1 MVTALG
7 TGTPL
12 ACRRPL
18 TPRLERIVEA
28 AVAEAQ
34 RLSHDQVGSRHLLL
48 GLLRQGTGG
57 GIKLLV
63 QAGLHPNQLYRQTA
77 LSLGGSGSYYPRARG
92 EADYAPPASSP
103 ATRLLD
109 QHARDMVQTAGRG
122 GYDPV
127 TGREEEIRR
136 VIQILIRRGK
146 NNPVLLGEPGVGKTA
161 VAEGL
166 AQKMALGQVPDAL
179 RQKRLLALDL
189 PSVIAGTKYRGE
201 FEERMKNIL
210 GEVARAGNVILF
222 LDELH
227 TIIGAGSAEGAI
239 DAANIIKPALARGGI
254 QLIGATTT
262 EEYRR
267 FIEKDA
273 ALERRFQPVRV
284 EEPSQE
290 TTLEI
295 MHTLTPRYCH
305 HHGLTF

>member
-1 MVTALG
+1 M
-7 TGTPL
+7 
-12 ACRRPL
+12 
-18 TPRLERIVEA
+18 
-28 AVAEAQ
+28 
-34 RLSHDQVGSRHLLL
+34 GSRHLLL

-166 AQKMALGQVPDAL
+166 AQKMALGQVPDGKTVL
-179 RQKRLLALDL
+179 
-189 PSVIAGTKYRGE
+189 
-201 FEERMKNIL
+201 
-210 GEVARAGNVILF
+210 
-222 LDELH
+222 
-227 TIIGAGSAEGAI
+227 TI
-239 DAANIIKPALARGGI
+239 
-254 QLIGATTT
+254 
-262 EEYRR
+262 
-267 FIEKDA
+267 
-273 ALERRFQPVRV
+273 
-284 EEPSQE
+284 
-290 TTLEI
+290 
-295 MHTLTPRYCH
+295 
-305 HHGLTF
+305 

>member
-166 AQKMALGQVPDAL
+166 AQKMALGAGPRRPPPETAAGPGPALRHRRNQVP
-179 RQKRLLALDL
+179 
-189 PSVIAGTKYRGE
+189 
-201 FEERMKNIL
+201 
-210 GEVARAGNVILF
+210 
-222 LDELH
+222 
-227 TIIGAGSAEGAI
+227 
-239 DAANIIKPALARGGI
+239 GGI
-254 QLIGATTT
+254 
-262 EEYRR
+262 
-267 FIEKDA
+267 
-273 ALERRFQPVRV
+273 
-284 EEPSQE
+284 
-290 TTLEI
+290 
-295 MHTLTPRYCH
+295 
-305 HHGLTF
+305 